1 MRSHETLL
9 EHLHAVTGLE
19 KATVAKIVAEIHAW
33 YGQPLADWLRS
44 RHAELQRQGLR
55 NREIFPILQAE
66 ATEILI
72 RPPALTERQIRRAI
86 YG

>member
-1 MRSHETLL
+1 MRSRQALL

-19 KATVAKIVAEIHAW
+19 ESTVAKIVADIHTW
-33 YGQPLADWLRS
+33 YGQELAEWLRS

-55 NREIFPILQAE
+55 NRDIYRLLQNE